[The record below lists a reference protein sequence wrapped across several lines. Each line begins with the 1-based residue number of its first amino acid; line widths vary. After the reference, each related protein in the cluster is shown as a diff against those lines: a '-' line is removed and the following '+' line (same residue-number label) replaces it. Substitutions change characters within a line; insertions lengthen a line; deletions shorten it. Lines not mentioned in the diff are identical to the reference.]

1 MECEDMHGIMIGHK
15 RISNSME
22 VALELSL
29 TALRALLAAL
39 HSSHRAWAETTVYEK
54 DFAPIFH
61 DFGEK
66 KKYETQRRQA
76 EERDDASSCSSS
88 RCHRRKEEHRQVAYA
103 VRDRIALWML

>member
-39 HSSHRAWAETTVYEK
+39 HSSHRAWAETTVYLHRYFMTSEK
-54 DFAPIFH
+54 RRSMKHSGGKQRSETMHLPSAPQDVI
-61 DFGEK
+61 
-66 KKYETQRRQA
+66 
-76 EERDDASSCSSS
+76 
-88 RCHRRKEEHRQVAYA
+88 A
-103 VRDRIALWML
+103 VRKNIVKLHMLCATG